1 MKRRKKMQTRS
12 PRNDQPATKP
22 LGRSPHSDRSATSRS
37 LRSDRQSL
45 SVSRYVATDLQR
57 VGRYVATDPQRSL
70 RSDRPSLSVS
80 RYVVT
85 DPSRTQS
92 LRSDLTV
99 ADIDQRD
106 YDVILLGDGAS
117 DAPQIVDPSQDDATK
132 VEPKTNLEM
141 EGLNIMELDTH
152 EHFERA
158 GRSDT
163 CFGELGEL
171 SELSDTTLELDELSD
186 TNLELNELN
195 DTEDGA
201 GLDQLHQMLD
211 EIKVSQQ
218 TRSRPTARRERPRR
232 TNQSEEEIG
241 EEEFHEDVNKSQK
254 KSTTTCAPVA
264 EQPIFI
270 SEKPNDLMESLMICE
285 DKCELPSPESDFM
298 LDNEK
303 TNAETNLFATGA
315 SE

>member
-1 MKRRKKMQTRS
+1 M
-12 PRNDQPATKP
+12 N
-22 LGRSPHSDRSATSRS
+22 
-37 LRSDRQSL
+37 
-45 SVSRYVATDLQR
+45 
-57 VGRYVATDPQRSL
+57 
-70 RSDRPSLSVS
+70 
-80 RYVVT
+80 
-85 DPSRTQS
+85 
-92 LRSDLTV
+92 
-99 ADIDQRD
+99 
-106 YDVILLGDGAS
+106 
-117 DAPQIVDPSQDDATK
+117 
-132 VEPKTNLEM
+132 
-141 EGLNIMELDTH
+141 
-152 EHFERA
+152 
-158 GRSDT
+158 
-163 CFGELGEL
+163 
-171 SELSDTTLELDELSD
+171 
-186 TNLELNELN
+186 
-195 DTEDGA
+195 A
-201 GLDQLHQMLD
+201 GLDQLHQRLD

-270 SEKPNDLMESLMICE
+270 SEKPNGKSENNLKELKDFSYSLPIFDEYDTELMESLMICE